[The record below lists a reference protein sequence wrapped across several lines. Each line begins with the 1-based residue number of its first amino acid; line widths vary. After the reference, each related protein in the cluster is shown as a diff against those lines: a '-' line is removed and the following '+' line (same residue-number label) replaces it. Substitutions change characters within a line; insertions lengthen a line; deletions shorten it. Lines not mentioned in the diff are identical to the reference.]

1 MPMNKEETKQAMK
14 EAMREWM
21 DYKFQEFGRWSF
33 YGLLVAVF
41 GAMVYFILIAS
52 GWHKL

>member
-1 MPMNKEETKQAMK
+1 MPLNKDETKQAMK

-21 DYKFQEFGRWSF
+21 DDKFQEFGRWSF
-33 YGLLVAVF
+33 YSLLAAVF
-41 GAMVYFILIAS
+41 GAMVYFILTAS